1 MIGTGVS
8 VLRVDG
14 PRKHERISVSTIGGG
29 TYWSLCQL
37 LTDAEDIESVLN
49 LAQCGDPSK
58 VDM

>member
-14 PRKHERISVSTIGGG
+14 PRKHERINVSTIGGG

-49 LAQCGDPSK
+49 LAQCGDP
-58 VDM
+58 